1 MKESDLNQAIQTK
14 TFGFNVPCREFV
26 ISAQVTRDRRMP
38 MVDEFVLRTLDVVES
53 ISISRLA
60 RYFGFDGRDLG
71 IVLADLQSR
80 SLISLSREEVSL
92 HPSAK
97 ELFRTAGDAP
107 PAITAVDSFHARV
120 WFDLV
125 SQNMIASRGLHN
137 VKHLLPLKPVPSR
150 MDIEAGFAR
159 EAFNL
164 NFRDYLR
171 TFRRIKNPD
180 AWSLYAILDVQ
191 PGRYSYAQISGS
203 EHLILE
209 GSPKLETTLFPT
221 EGDRPGRLKLLTDA
235 MAQEVRKLNDPV
247 GTLAARAEYSK
258 LVGSDS
264 IEKATQSNG
273 YIDLREWLRIE
284 NSSIDA
290 QSKPFIGYPYI
301 ERNRRELGMLLSQ
314 IEGVTISSEREWTLT
329 WLRPGGSSWGVT
341 EDLGNLLSDL
351 RAAVRR
357 LSFGSST
364 PSTSL
369 IVPAA
374 VTAKNA
380 RAFNRLFDYG
390 YHAEAG
396 WLTLGVE
403 VLVVPQVCALVS
415 VVVPLTETI
424 RVPIGRMT
432 TDKALVQRISQ
443 RSQIDQSV
451 SHSTLLWGGTSSRTE

>member
-1 MKESDLNQAIQTK
+1 MSEIDLNHAIQTK

-26 ISAQVTRDRRMP
+26 ISAQVTKDRRMP

-53 ISISRLA
+53 INISRLA

-71 IVLADLQSR
+71 IVLADLQAR
-80 SLISLSREEVSL
+80 CLISLSGEEVSL

-97 ELFRTAGDAP
+97 ELFRTVGDAP
-107 PAITAVDSFHARV
+107 PAITTVDSFHARV

-137 VKHLLPLKPVPSR
+137 VKHLLPLKPVPGR
-150 MDIEAGFAR
+150 MDVEAGFAR

-180 AWSLYAILDVQ
+180 EWSLYAILDVQ

-209 GSPKLETTLFPT
+209 GSPKLETTLPPT
-221 EGDRPGRLKLLTDA
+221 EGDRSGRLLKLLTNA
-235 MAQEVRKLNDPV
+235 MDQEVRKLNDPDA
-247 GTLAARAEYSK
+247 TLAARAEYSK

-264 IEKATQSNG
+264 IEKATQPNG
-273 YIDLREWLRIE
+273 YIDLREWIRIE

-301 ERNRRELGMLLSQ
+301 ERNRRELGTLLSQ
-314 IEGVTISSEREWTLT
+314 IEDVTIDSERGWTLT

-341 EDLGNLLSDL
+341 EDLGNLLGDL
-351 RAAVRR
+351 RAAARR
-357 LSFGSST
+357 LSSGSST
-364 PSTSL
+364 LATSL
-369 IVPAA
+369 IAPAA
-374 VTAKNA
+374 VTAKNV
-380 RAFNRLFDYG
+380 RAFDRLFDYG
-390 YHAEAG
+390 HHAEAG
-396 WLTLGVE
+396 WSTLGVE
-403 VLVVPQVCALVS
+403 VLIVPHICALVS
-415 VVVPLTETI
+415 VVVPLTDTI

-432 TDKALVQRISQ
+432 TAKALIQRINQ
-443 RSQIDQSV
+443 RSQVDQSV
-451 SHSTLLWGGTSSRTE
+451 SHSTLLWGGRR